1 MLEAKGEMGMLN
13 EIRFTSARKSFT
25 ELFDSVWHRSLP
37 AIIKRRQAE
46 EVLLLRR
53 DIQQDILQAY
63 KLIPEILP
71 EEDGSV
77 TLALNVLDLVVNAPA
92 LKEAVN
98 EMIRE
103 MKIYAEDY
111 RERPQLFLNAPNRK
125 GHFPYLLRV
134 WLCNDDQEIRSL
146 LEITE

>member
-1 MLEAKGEMGMLN
+1 MLN
-13 EIRFTSARKSFT
+13 EVQFTSARKFFT

-53 DIQQDILQAY
+53 DIQQDILKVY
-63 KLIPEILP
+63 KFTPEVLP

-77 TLALNVLDLVVNAPA
+77 TLALNELVLVVNAPT
-92 LKEAVN
+92 LEEAVN
-98 EMIRE
+98 EIVRE
-103 MKIYAEDY
+103 IKIYAEDY
-111 RERPQLFLNAPNRK
+111 HERLQLFLNAPNRK

-134 WLCNDDQEIRSL
+134 WLCNDDLEIRSL
-146 LEITE
+146 LDITE

>member
-1 MLEAKGEMGMLN
+1 MLN

>member
-1 MLEAKGEMGMLN
+1 MLN
-13 EIRFTSARKSFT
+13 EVQFTSARKSFT
-25 ELFDSVWHRSLP
+25 ELFDNVWHRSLP
-37 AIIKRRQAE
+37 AVIKRHQAE

-53 DIQQDILQAY
+53 DMQQDILQAY
-63 KLIPEILP
+63 KLTPEVLP
-71 EEDGSV
+71 EENGSV
-77 TLALNVLDLVVNAPA
+77 TLALNELDLAVNASTFE
-92 LKEAVN
+92 EAVN
-98 EMIRE
+98 ELIRD

-146 LEITE
+146 LEITG